1 MIEEMNK
8 ALVYFGREDLTDG
21 LYENDIDDNVQVFL
35 TIRQMI
41 KLYNL
46 QSKINKSDELIETY
60 KNERDTYKR
69 LAEEYINKYNK
80 EKEKNKR
87 AINRISIVRMD
98 NDTPIDTHRVLDY
111 ILKSLIGG

>member
-1 MIEEMNK
+1 MNEEMNK
-8 ALVYFGREDLTDG
+8 ALRYFGREDLTDG

-46 QSKINKSDELIETY
+46 QSKIDKSDELIETY

-80 EKEKNKR
+80 EKEKDKR

-98 NDTPIDTHRVLDY
+98 NDTTTDTHKALDY
-111 ILKSLIGG
+111 ILKSLIGE

>member
-1 MIEEMNK
+1 MKITARKIEGFQPSILNNCVCYNK
-8 ALVYFGREDLTDG
+8 
-21 LYENDIDDNVQVFL
+21 N
-35 TIRQMI
+35 
-41 KLYNL
+41 
-46 QSKINKSDELIETY
+46 ELIETY

-98 NDTPIDTHRVLDY
+98 SDTTTDTHKVLDY
-111 ILKSLIGG
+111 ILKSLIGE